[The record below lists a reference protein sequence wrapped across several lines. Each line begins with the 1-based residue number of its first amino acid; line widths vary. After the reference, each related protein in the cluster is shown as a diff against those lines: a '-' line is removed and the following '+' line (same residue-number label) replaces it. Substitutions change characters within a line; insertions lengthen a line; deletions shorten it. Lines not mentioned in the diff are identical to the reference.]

1 MIRPCKIKDAQAIAD
16 IYNHYVEHTIVT
28 FDEEPI
34 ATEEIAYRI
43 ENAMGRYPWLVYE
56 QERTILGYTYASG
69 WRGKSA
75 YRYSVESTI
84 YFKNDACGKGF
95 GKALYAELIRH
106 LRQQSYHCIFGVI
119 ALPNDSSVA
128 FHEKFGFKK
137 VGHLRQ
143 AGRKFGDWIDV
154 GYWQLIL
161 E

>member
-1 MIRPCKIKDAQAIAD
+1 MIRSCKIKDAQAIAD
-16 IYNHYVEHTIVT
+16 IYNYYVEHTTVT
-28 FDEEPI
+28 FDEEPM

-84 YFKNDACGKGF
+84 YLENDACGKGF

-106 LRQQSYHCIFGVI
+106 LKQQSYHCIFGVI
-119 ALPNDSSVA
+119 ALPMIAVSLFMKNS
-128 FHEKFGFKK
+128 GLKK
-137 VGHLRQ
+137 QGIC
-143 AGRKFGDWIDV
+143 GK
-154 GYWQLIL
+154 
-161 E
+161 